1 MCSHAGINDVATLN
15 PDTTLG
21 DLGLDSLMGVE
32 VKQTLERD
40 YDLVL
45 PMKEVRLLTI
55 NKLKG
60 LTGSS
65 AQDCRTIVSNGD
77 GSETG
82 SVNNSGVSAR
92 YTLGQLM
99 PLEDVVKMNDVPE
112 GKGMPWFLVHPIEG
126 GVTSLET
133 LASKVQG
140 PVYGLQ
146 CTTEAPMTSVEELAA
161 YYIQV

>member
-1 MCSHAGINDVATLN
+1 
-15 PDTTLG
+15 
-21 DLGLDSLMGVE
+21 MGVQ
-32 VKQTLERD
+32 VKQTLEHD

-45 PMKEVRLLTI
+45 SMREVRLLTI

-60 LTGSS
+60 VSGGSTQNCS
-65 AQDCRTIVSNGD
+65 MIVSSGA

-82 SVNNSGVSAR
+82 TMNDSRMLAR
-92 YTLGQLM
+92 YNLSQLM

-112 GKGMPWFLVHPIEG
+112 GMKTPWFLVHPIEG
-126 GVTSLET
+126 GVISLET